1 MSRPIE
7 FERAHAVEAAML
19 LFWRQGY
26 TATSLAQLLESMHIG
41 RSSFYAAFGDK
52 RSLFIEA
59 LSLFSARTNS
69 IFDDVRAE
77 EDPMMA
83 INQFFEKT
91 LFDVPER
98 RMRRGCMMVNT
109 VLELDQV
116 DQGLSELAGEKLAE
130 IETKFENCFRVAA
143 LCGNLSTQQDPRKLA
158 QFMMTINQG
167 LRVASRKK
175 TDKKQLVDILKT
187 TLSLLD
193 MAA

>member
-7 FERAHAVEAAML
+7 FERAQAVEAAML

-26 TATSLAQLLESMHIG
+26 TATSLAQLLESMGIG

-59 LSLFSARTNS
+59 LSLFSQRTNT
-69 IFDDVRAE
+69 IFRQVSAE
-77 EDPMMA
+77 KEPVLA
-83 INQFFEKT
+83 IKQFFEQT

-109 VLELDQV
+109 VVELNQV

-130 IETKFENCFRVAA
+130 IEAEFEDFFRVSV
-143 LCGNLSTQQDPRKLA
+143 LSGNFSTRQDPRQLA

-167 LRVASRKK
+167 LRVASRKN
-175 TDKKQLVDILKT
+175 TDKKQLEEILQT

>member
-7 FERAHAVEAAML
+7 FKSAQAVEAAML

-26 TATSLAQLLESMHIG
+26 TATSLVQLLESMNIG

-59 LSLFSARTNS
+59 LSLFSERTNR

-77 EDPMMA
+77 KEPIMA
-83 INQFFEKT
+83 INQFFRKT

-109 VLELDQV
+109 VLELSQIDK
-116 DQGLSELAGEKLAE
+116 GLSELAGEKLAE
-130 IETKFENCFRVAA
+130 IEMKFENCFRIAA
-143 LCGNLSTQQDPRKLA
+143 LSGNLSAQQDPQKLA

-167 LRVASRKK
+167 LRVASCKK
-175 TDKKQLVDILKT
+175 TDKKQLVDILQT
-187 TLSLLD
+187 TLSLLNV
-193 MAA
+193 AA